1 MMRFSVPPGYGRSR
15 PPARPKLDPFTKI
28 IDQILDDDGSMPTK
42 QRHTAK
48 RIFERLRDEHGYRA
62 ARRTS
67 LRRSKVGGS
76 SPSSRLGTAAW
87 NGSTACPQSGDP
99 NGCTAICPL
108 MRPAARAY
116 PHQGHG
122 PRADPTGPMR
132 ASGRRSA
139 IQTAVGPAWM
149 TIMTE
154 MTPSPTPA
162 LDYDST
168 LIMTVEISDEKW
180 MVAAQVPGLARVT
193 SKRTVMP
200 EAEELMAAVE
210 GYQRRAA
217 TAGCDVKRVIV
228 AYEAGRSA
236 FWLARWLSRRGV
248 AVHVIQP
255 SSVPVDRRLRRA
267 KSDGIDV
274 ELLLRTLLA
283 WLRGEPRVCSMVP
296 IPDPVDEDARRFV
309 RERQELLGERIA
321 LSNRID
327 AVLATLGNPWLRP
340 APARSAGALG
350 AAADGLGRSDTT
362 ACPCED
368 RASARSSRTGARP
381 ARRAGAPA
389 RCRD

>member
-1 MMRFSVPPGYGRSR
+1 
-15 PPARPKLDPFTKI
+15 
-28 IDQILDDDGSMPTK
+28 
-42 QRHTAK
+42 
-48 RIFERLRDEHGYRA
+48 
-62 ARRTS
+62 
-67 LRRSKVGGS
+67 
-76 SPSSRLGTAAW
+76 
-87 NGSTACPQSGDP
+87 
-99 NGCTAICPL
+99 
-108 MRPAARAY
+108 
-116 PHQGHG
+116 
-122 PRADPTGPMR
+122 
-132 ASGRRSA
+132 
-139 IQTAVGPAWM
+139 M

-193 SKRTVMP
+193 SKRTVMLRP
-200 EAEELMAAVE
+200 RNSWRRSR
-210 GYQRRAA
+210 YKRRAA

-248 AVHVIQP
+248 EVHVIQP

-309 RERQELLGERIA
+309 RERQELSG
-321 LSNRID
+321 S
-327 AVLATLGNPWLRP
+327 V
-340 APARSAGALG
+340 
-350 AAADGLGRSDTT
+350 
-362 ACPCED
+362 
-368 RASARSSRTGARP
+368 SR
-381 ARRAGAPA
+381 
-389 RCRD
+389 

>member
-1 MMRFSVPPGYGRSR
+1 
-15 PPARPKLDPFTKI
+15 
-28 IDQILDDDGSMPTK
+28 
-42 QRHTAK
+42 
-48 RIFERLRDEHGYRA
+48 
-62 ARRTS
+62 
-67 LRRSKVGGS
+67 
-76 SPSSRLGTAAW
+76 
-87 NGSTACPQSGDP
+87 
-99 NGCTAICPL
+99 
-108 MRPAARAY
+108 
-116 PHQGHG
+116 
-122 PRADPTGPMR
+122 
-132 ASGRRSA
+132 
-139 IQTAVGPAWM
+139 M

-200 EAEELMAAVE
+200 EADELMAAVE

-248 AVHVIQP
+248 EVHVIQP

-283 WLRGEPRVCSMVP
+283 WLRGGATPRSTVAFGRHLVER
-296 IPDPVDEDARRFV
+296 PVSLTEHDC
-309 RERQELLGERIA
+309 L
-321 LSNRID
+321 
-327 AVLATLGNPWLRP
+327 
-340 APARSAGALG
+340 ALG
-350 AAADGLGRSDTT
+350 AAYNGWQAFTRSLQPLVGQGM
-362 ACPCED
+362 AL
-368 RASARSSRTGARP
+368 
-381 ARRAGAPA
+381 
-389 RCRD
+389 